1 MGKKSK
7 ENMKENESY
16 ILPSNNEEMRSFIS
30 KFKLDMMES
39 IVSSIK
45 FAIENKLNIV
55 EIFQFKN
62 SPFVVT
68 VSEHEFDLNLEHI
81 HKFYV
86 ENEIYELCPKVEKLR
101 QLLKNKNEKEKPKTD
116 RNDQS
121 RSQ

>member
-1 MGKKSK
+1 
-7 ENMKENESY
+7 MKENESY